1 MFKNS
6 KVDDVANRYIRE
18 KIRQARQEANESQDD
33 LAQLLSK
40 SRVTISDMERGRV
53 AISASDLALISSI
66 LGKPISYFFPPQ
78 ETYQKGDLTPT
89 HEELL
94 TMFDQLPETQQQIA
108 LEYIKQQVQI
118 VQKVTERMSLDEI
131 HKEIGE

>member
-53 AISASDLALISSI
+53 ATSASDLALISSI

-78 ETYQKGDLTPT
+78 ETYQKSDLTPT

-94 TMFDQLPETQQQIA
+94 TMFDQLPEIQQQIA
-108 LEYIKQQVQI
+108 IEYIKQQVQLT
-118 VQKVTERMSLDEI
+118 QRAQERLIAEELN
-131 HKEIGE
+131 KK

>member
-6 KVDDVANRYIRE
+6 KIDDVANRYIRE

-33 LAQLLSK
+33 LAQMLSK

-66 LGKPISYFFPPQ
+66 LGKPIGYFFPPQ

-94 TMFDQLPETQQQIA
+94 TMFDQLPEIQQQIA
-108 LEYIKQQVQI
+108 IEYIKQQLQLT
-118 VQKVTERMSLDEI
+118 QRAQERLIAEELN
-131 HKEIGE
+131 KK